1 MVKVKTGRAIVATVL
16 SNPRLLR
23 LPLNVSRFLLRYMK
37 KFPVV
42 KTGGNLVLHSHL
54 PPLNSRAYSR
64 FITEHLIRRV
74 EGPSHAQI
82 GLTNACPQNCEY
94 CYNRGREGSPMDT
107 GTIVKLIA
115 DLKGMGLVWL
125 GFTGGEPLLNGDIL
139 KIAESAGDDCSVKLF
154 TTGCTLTR
162 GMARDLKTA
171 GVFSVSVSLDHRVE
185 EEHDRV
191 RRYRGAYQAALKA
204 IDILQSVGGIHVSV
218 SSVLPIELIR
228 ERRVGE
234 LLDFLAGLGVHEAWL
249 SEAKPSGEP
258 LWKEGR
264 VITEAERRYL
274 CDLQDE
280 YNGGERKRDGRNGV
294 GRGGNG
300 RIAVNYLGHFEGREH
315 FGCNAGN
322 KMVYVDAYGDVSP
335 CVFIPMNFGNV
346 GSASIGSIYREMRS
360 RFPSEDSCFIN
371 KNYGLL
377 SECGGASLPI
387 GKADSMRLLDRVTFG
402 PLSEFNRLHR
412 GKQ

>member
-1 MVKVKTGRAIVATVL
+1 MVNVNTNRAIVATLL

-23 LPLNVSRFLLRYMK
+23 LPLKVSLFLLRYMK

-42 KTGGNLVLHSHL
+42 KTGKNLILHSHL

-94 CYNRGREGSPMDT
+94 CYNRDRKGSVMDT
-107 GTIVKLIA
+107 ETIIKLIA

-125 GFTGGEPLLNGDIL
+125 GFTGGEPLLNRDIL
-139 KIAESAGDDCSVKLF
+139 RIAESAGDDCSKKLF

-162 GMARDLKTA
+162 DMARDLGSA
-171 GVFSVSVSLDHRVE
+171 GIFSVSVSLDHWVE
-185 EEHDRV
+185 DMHDRV
-191 RRYRGAYQAALKA
+191 RRYRGAFKAALKA

-218 SSVLPIELIR
+218 SSVLPVGMIR
-228 ERRVGE
+228 ERRVEE
-234 LLDFLAGLGVHEAWL
+234 LLDFLIGLGVHEAWL

-258 LWKEGR
+258 LWKGGR
-264 VITEAERRYL
+264 IITESERKYL
-274 CDLQDE
+274 CGLQDE
-280 YNGGERKRDGRNGV
+280 YNRDGHNG
-294 GRGGNG
+294 GGHDRNG
-300 RIAVNYLGHFEGREH
+300 RITVNYLGHFEGREH

-322 KMVYVDAYGDVSP
+322 KMVYVDPFGEVSP

-346 GSASIGSIYREMRS
+346 RRNSIGSIYREMKS

-371 KNYGLL
+371 RNYRLL
-377 SECGGASLPI
+377 SGYG
-387 GKADSMRLLDRVTFG
+387 GKAFPIEKEDSMRLLDSVVFG
-402 PLSEFNRLHR
+402 PPSEFNRLHR

>member
-1 MVKVKTGRAIVATVL
+1 MVKVSTKRAIAATLL

-23 LPLNVSRFLLRYMK
+23 LPPRVSLFLLRYMK

-42 KTGGNLVLHSHL
+42 KTGRNLVLHSHL
-54 PPLNSRAYSR
+54 PPLNSGAYSR

-74 EGPSHAQI
+74 DGPSHAQI

-94 CYNRGREGSPMDT
+94 CYNRGRKGSVMDT
-107 GTIVKLIA
+107 ETIIKLIA
-115 DLKGMGLVWL
+115 ELKAMGLVWL

-139 KIAESAGDDCSVKLF
+139 RIAESAGDDCSIKLF

-162 GMARDLKTA
+162 GMARDLETA
-171 GVFSVSVSLDHRVE
+171 GVFSVSVSLDHWSE
-185 EEHDRV
+185 GEHDRV
-191 RRYRGAYQAALKA
+191 RRYRGAFKAALKA
-204 IDILQSVGGIHVSV
+204 IEILHSVGGIHVSV
-218 SSVLPIELIR
+218 SSVLPIDLIR
-228 ERRVGE
+228 ERRVDE
-234 LLDFLAGLGVHEAWL
+234 LLDFLVGLGVHEAWL

-258 LWKEGR
+258 LGHQQR

-274 CDLQDE
+274 YDLQDKYNRNE
-280 YNGGERKRDGRNGV
+280 YNGDGHGKGGGGKNG
-294 GRGGNG
+294 G
-300 RIAVNYLGHFEGREH
+300 ITVNYLGHFEGREH

-322 KMVYVDAYGDVSP
+322 KMLYVDSFGEVSP

-371 KNYGLL
+371 KNYRLL
-377 SECGGASLPI
+377 SEYGGTSLPI
-387 GKADSMRLLDRVTFG
+387 GMADSMRLLDRVTFG